1 MSAFGSKAD
10 VGGGTILSAALKK
23 KTSLRLFRV
32 ATSTSR
38 HRPSHWDGRCSM
50 DLQVQRQR
58 VQNCLGCVGL
68 PGRRKSM
75 RKTRNVVDRC
85 GSCSG
90 CHGDYRQCP
99 NAGVWRQQS
108 PCPNSKGYAFQKRG
122 LQRMGSSLSARKGMA
137 MRSLRPLRVRLVLNG

>member
-58 VQNCLGCVGL
+58 VHNWVGCVGL
-68 PGRRKSM
+68 SGRRKSM
-75 RKTRNVVDRC
+75 RKLAMSLTAVAV
-85 GSCSG
+85 G
-90 CHGDYRQCP
+90 
-99 NAGVWRQQS
+99 RQQS
-108 PCPNSKGYAFQKRG
+108 PCPNSKGYAF
-122 LQRMGSSLSARKGMA
+122 
-137 MRSLRPLRVRLVLNG
+137 